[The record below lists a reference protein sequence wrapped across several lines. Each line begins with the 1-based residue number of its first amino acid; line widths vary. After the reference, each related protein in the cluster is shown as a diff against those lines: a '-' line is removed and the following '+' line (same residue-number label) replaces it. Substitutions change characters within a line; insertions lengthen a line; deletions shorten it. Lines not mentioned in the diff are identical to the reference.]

1 MPVVSEPHHG
11 FASLPHIKVTY
22 VLLGVLLLC
31 LGVYFRRSRR
41 TTSHLKIPAPLKVEK
56 EEEKIT
62 LAAESS
68 LPSNVL
74 NKLQQRP
81 PQPLPFTPPMPDMPR
96 ESKFPVSGSFEPTSS
111 SALGEMPPRRRSY
124 TKSSVAG
131 NEIQVSGEIV
141 VAEGWRRH
149 TKVFGGGVCEACAE
163 SERRMSA

>member
-11 FASLPHIKVTY
+11 FASLPNIKVTY
-22 VLLGVLLLC
+22 ALLGVLLLC

-41 TTSHLKIPAPLKVEK
+41 TTPQMKVPIPLEVEK
-56 EEEKIT
+56 EEEKT
-62 LAAESS
+62 TPLAENP

-74 NKLQQRP
+74 KLQQRP
-81 PQPLPFTPPMPDMPR
+81 PQPLPFTPPMPDLPR

-111 SALGEMPPRRRSY
+111 SALSEMPPRRRSY
-124 TKSSVAG
+124 TKATVAG